1 MFNRPTCKV
10 QIDICGTKS
19 ELTLLELFGVFK
31 GISFFGGAGGGG
43 RELMKIF
50 KNQLKVGL
58 HTLSGIAYKNET
70 M

>member
-31 GISFFGGAGGGG
+31 GISFFGGAGGGEG
-43 RELMKIF
+43 VNENI
-50 KNQLKVGL
+50 QEPVEG
-58 HTLSGIAYKNET
+58 GITYT
-70 M
+70 VRYCI

>member
-1 MFNRPTCKV
+1 M